1 MSKLR
6 NKVHIIDW
14 SINVW
19 FVRKREQ
26 FLESLDDNKD
36 METLAYEN
44 LPQNLADQIEEY
56 IINEYQDKLWKEIK
70 KYEKN

>member
-36 METLAYEN
+36 MEALAYEN
-44 LPQNLADQIEEY
+44 LPKNLADQIDEY
-56 IINEYQDKLWKEIK
+56 IIKEYQDKL
-70 KYEKN
+70 

>member
-6 NKVHIIDW
+6 NKEHIIDW

-19 FVRKREQ
+19 FVRKRKE

-36 METLAYEN
+36 MEALAYED
-44 LPQNLADQIEEY
+44 LPKNLADQIEKY
-56 IINEYQDKLWKEIK
+56 IMNDYKL
-70 KYEKN
+70 